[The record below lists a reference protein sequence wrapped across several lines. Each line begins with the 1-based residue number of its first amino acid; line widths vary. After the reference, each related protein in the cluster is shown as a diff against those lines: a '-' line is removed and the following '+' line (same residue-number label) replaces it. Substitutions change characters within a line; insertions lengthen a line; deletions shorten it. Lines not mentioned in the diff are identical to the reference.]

1 MALESRPLNT
11 RVQIQFDL
19 GTDGDGKKLTASKSI
34 ANIKP
39 DASDEDIFEVVSS
52 LLALQSY
59 PVNYIRKV
67 AQADLVAA
75 E

>member
-1 MALESRPLNT
+1 MALEIRPLNS

-34 ANIKP
+34 SNIKA
-39 DASDEDIFEVVSS
+39 DASDEDIYAVISG
-52 LLALQSY
+52 LAALQSY
-59 PVNYIRKV
+59 PVTVIRKV
-67 AQADLVAA
+67 SQADLVNA

>member
-34 ANIKP
+34 SNIKP
-39 DASDEDIFEVVSS
+39 ETSDQDIFDVVSA
-52 LLALQSY
+52 LLVLQSY

-67 AQADLVAA
+67 AQADLVNAG
-75 E
+75 

>member
-34 ANIKP
+34 SNIKP
-39 DASDEDIFEVVSS
+39 ETSDQDIFDVVSELVS
-52 LLALQSY
+52 MQSH

-67 AQADLVAA
+67 AQADLVNAG
-75 E
+75 

>member
-34 ANIKP
+34 SNIKP
-39 DASDEDIFEVVSS
+39 ETSDQDVYDVASG
-52 LLALQSY
+52 LAQLQSY
-59 PVNYIRKV
+59 PVSVIRKV
-67 AQADLVAA
+67 EQTDLVNAG
-75 E
+75 

>member
-34 ANIKP
+34 SNIKP
-39 DASDEDIFEVVSS
+39 EATDQDIFDVVSE
-52 LLALQSY
+52 LASLQSY

-67 AQADLVAA
+67 AQADLVNAG
-75 E
+75 